1 MSDIDYFKF
10 EKKDLDFPIYKNNP
24 YVPKSGWVVLFIA
37 IFIGMLMQGLTG
49 SELIDGILFVAIV
62 LIPLLYYLK
71 WDYKAIFQKPSLRDI
86 GLAVALF
93 IGYIIY
99 SIILS
104 TALEPFG
111 IVSSGLIEKE
121 SVTVITVIS
130 SIFSL
135 MGEEFLKFLPFM
147 FFLRLSYKFSNKRKL
162 SVAISV
168 GLVMIM
174 FASLHAYNPIMFV
187 YALFI
192 QGLGS
197 IFEFYGYIKTKNI
210 MVSYI
215 THLCTDLF
223 IFSFVLFGLI

>member
-1 MSDIDYFKF
+1 MSEIDWFRF
-10 EKKDLDFPIYKNNP
+10 ENKDRDFPFYNKNP
-24 YVPKSGWVVLFIA
+24 YIPKWGWIILFFA
-37 IFIGMLMQGLTG
+37 FIIG
-49 SELIDGILFVAIV
+49 GILVMSNKVEISILSCIV
-62 LIPLLYYLK
+62 FIIPVLYFLK

>member
-1 MSDIDYFKF
+1 MSEIDWFRF
-10 EKKDLDFPIYKNNP
+10 ENKDRDFPFYNKNP
-24 YVPKSGWVVLFIA
+24 YIPKWGWIILFFT
-37 IFIGMLMQGLTG
+37 FITG
-49 SELIDGILFVAIV
+49 GILVMSNKVEISILSCIV
-62 LIPLLYYLK
+62 FIIPVLYFLK

-104 TALEPFG
+104 TTLEPFG

-210 MVSYI
+210 IVSYI
-215 THLCTDLF
+215 THLCTDVF